1 MEIPDTSHTPSYFG
15 EAVVEILYSQH
26 NEFRAIVTKRREGT
40 FRVRREKWDLG
51 DWDVI
56 GEGYWNEDD
65 HGTTLTD
72 RIETARVLARE
83 KLLATTDGLKSE
95 VKRIDSGTDSPS

>member
-1 MEIPDTSHTPSYFG
+1 METPDTSHTPSYFG

-26 NEFRAIVTKRREGT
+26 DEFRTIITKRREET

-51 DWDVI
+51 DWDAI

-83 KLLATTDGLKSE
+83 KLLATTDGLKSD
-95 VKRIDSGTDSPS
+95 VKRTDSGTDSTS